1 MTGTPL
7 RTYSRDHL
15 VDVLEELQAGGV
27 LTAQQSAAVLDRLD
41 HRPAGRPPA
50 ARSTRLAEAAAYA
63 GAGLAAA
70 AGALLVGQQWDELG
84 RPGRVAVLLG
94 VSVVLA
100 AVGVVVAA
108 LPPRG
113 RSTLRLPAHAVRR
126 RLASTA
132 VTVATGTAAGAAAVL
147 VPGHALLA
155 ASLLAVGAISVV
167 QWAVPSA
174 VSEIAAAGAAL
185 LLAGA
190 VLDEAQ
196 AAPAVVVATL
206 AAGGIGWALLS
217 WTRVLTLPTP
227 ALALGLGLAL
237 VTGAQGA
244 FGGRPGGTTA
254 VGLTVLGLLAAGG
267 LGGYVLTGR
276 WPLAAAGVLAL
287 AALALRITSDS
298 LSPALAL
305 LLSGVVLLG
314 AGGWLFVRRRP
325 RG

>member
-15 VDVLEELQAGGV
+15 VDVLEELRAGGV

-41 HRPAGRPPA
+41 HQPSARPPA
-50 ARSTRLAEAAAYA
+50 VRGTRLAEAAAYA
-63 GAGLAAA
+63 GAGLTAA
-70 AGALLVGQQWDELG
+70 AGALLVGQQWDALG

-100 AVGVVVAA
+100 AVGGVVVA
-108 LPPRG
+108 LQPRG
-113 RSTLRLPAHAVRR
+113 RATLRLPAHAVRR
-126 RLASTA
+126 RLASTSL
-132 VTVATGTAAGAAAVL
+132 TVATGTAAGAAAVL
-147 VPGHALLA
+147 VPGHELLA
-155 ASLLAVGAISVV
+155 AAGLAVVAIAGV
-167 QWAVPSA
+167 QWMVPSA
-174 VSEIAAAGAAL
+174 VSEIAAACSAL

-190 VLDEAQ
+190 VLDEVQ

-217 WTRVLTLPTP
+217 WTRLLTLPTLG
-227 ALALGLGLAL
+227 LALGLGLAL
-237 VTGAQGA
+237 VTAVQGA
-244 FGGRPGGTTA
+244 FGGQPGGTTA
-254 VGLTVLGLLAAGG
+254 VGLTVLGVLAAGG

-276 WPLAAAGVLAL
+276 WPLAAAGVPAL
-287 AALALRITSDS
+287 AALVLRITSDS

-305 LLSGVVLLG
+305 LLTGVVLLG
-314 AGGWLFVRRRP
+314 TSGWLFVRRRP